1 METYSDIEL
10 VELSVAGDA
19 KAFECLVK
27 RHYLTVYKVSYKW
40 CGIREDAEDIAQ
52 EVFVKLARK
61 LKTFGQ
67 KSSFRTWLYR
77 ITVNTAKDLSR
88 KVANKRAYETA
99 FAVER
104 SMDNPGLQE
113 DERLDAARLY
123 RLLDKLPEKQ
133 KMAVLLVLSEGLSH
147 REAAQVLRCPEATV
161 SWRIFQAKKRLKKSL
176 EHEI

>member
-1 METYSDIEL
+1 METISDIKL
-10 VELSVAGDA
+10 VELSVGGEAE
-19 KAFECLVK
+19 AFEYLVK

-40 CGIREDAEDIAQ
+40 CGVREDAEDIAQ

-61 LKTFGQ
+61 LKTFSR

-77 ITVNTAKDLSR
+77 ITVNTAKDFCR
-88 KVANKRAYETA
+88 KAGTKREYENA
-99 FAVER
+99 FAAEQ
-104 SMDNPGLQE
+104 SQGNPGSHE

-123 RLLDKLPEKQ
+123 KSLDKLPEKQ
-133 KMAVLLVLSEGLSH
+133 KTAVLLVLSEGLSH
-147 REAAQVLRCPEATV
+147 KEAARVLRCPEATV

>member
-1 METYSDIEL
+1 MDIYSDIEL
-10 VELSVAGDA
+10 VELSVAGGA
-19 KAFECLVK
+19 EAFEYLVK

-40 CGIREDAEDIAQ
+40 CGVREDAEDIAQ

-61 LKTFGQ
+61 LKTFGR

-77 ITVNTAKDLSR
+77 ITVNTAKDFCR
-88 KVANKRAYETA
+88 KAGTKRAYETA
-99 FAVER
+99 FAAER
-104 SMDNPGLQE
+104 SQDNPGSQE

-123 RLLDKLPEKQ
+123 KSLDKLPEKQ

-147 REAAQVLRCPEATV
+147 KEAARVLRCPEATV

>member
-40 CGIREDAEDIAQ
+40 CGVREDAEDIAQ
-52 EVFVKLARK
+52 EVFLKLARK
-61 LKTFGQ
+61 LKTFGR

-77 ITVNTAKDLSR
+77 ITVNTAKDFCR
-88 KVANKRAYETA
+88 KAGNKREYEAA
-99 FAVER
+99 FAAER
-104 SMDNPGLQE
+104 SRDNPGSHE

-123 RLLDKLPEKQ
+123 KLLDKLPEKQ

-147 REAAQVLRCPEATV
+147 KEAARVLRCPEATV

-176 EHEI
+176 EYEI